1 MLFDLR
7 GRGRHRTVQ
16 IVYGTLA
23 ILMAAGLILFGVGSG
38 LAGGLIDAISGNSG
52 SSNSGNSAL
61 TKQAD
66 TLQKRAQQNPRDAA
80 TWARLARAKYQLA
93 AGTVNQTTG
102 QLSADGRK
110 DLAASGVA
118 WDRYLALNPEKPDAA
133 TAAVMVQVFV
143 QLNQAAKA
151 ADAQEIVTG
160 AHPNRNAY
168 LQLAKLAYAAGQTR
182 KGDLAGQK
190 ALSETPKD
198 LQGTVKDQ
206 LDQAKKQSASS
217 AAGGAAGAP
226 AGAGAA
232 TGGTTP
238 PPTTTG

>member
-38 LAGGLIDAISGNSG
+38 LAGGLVDALNGNSG
-52 SSNSGNSAL
+52 SSSGNSAL

-66 TLQKRAQQNPRDAA
+66 TLQKRAQQNPRVAE
-80 TWARLARAKYQLA
+80 TWRRLAQTKFQLA
-93 AGTVNQTTG
+93 AGTIDQNTG
-102 QLSADGRK
+102 QYTADGRK
-110 DLAASGVA
+110 DLAAAGVA
-118 WDRYLALNPEKPDAA
+118 WDRYVALNPAKPDPAV
-133 TAAVMVQVFV
+133 AAVMVQVYV
-143 QLNQAAKA
+143 QLRQISKA

-160 AHPNRNAY
+160 ARPNRNAY

-182 KGDLAGQK
+182 KGDLAAQK

-198 LQGTVKDQ
+198 LRPTIKTQ
-206 LDQAKKQSASS
+206 LDQAKKAGTSAVSG
-217 AAGGAAGAP
+217 AGGA
-226 AGAGAA
+226 GAGTSGA
-232 TGGTTP
+232 TGGAT
-238 PPTTTG
+238 PPTTSTG